1 MYRGRRRTVLL
12 TALAL
17 TLLFGVTGPVIAQE
31 ATPDTGGLTI
41 LEPDETYGGA
51 SRAEWDARWWQWA
64 VSLPP
69 ESNPNINFEG
79 ADCGA
84 GQFGPVFFIP
94 GNFSPEAVT
103 ITCVV
108 PAGTAV
114 YVGLGGAECSSVEPP
129 PFFGRNEEELRACAI
144 SVTDT
149 VTDIQFSINGQEI
162 PNVLDYRRTSPLMTL
177 NFPDDNIFGVPGGIA
192 LAVADGYSLIIAPP
206 PPGDYEII
214 GSTTFDGTDTFT
226 STIQVT
232 VEDAQVIEPEAT
244 PGASPEAAT
253 PVA

>member
-1 MYRGRRRTVLL
+1 MFRDRRRTVLL

-17 TLLFGVTGPVIAQE
+17 ALLFGVTGPVIAQE

-108 PAGTAV
+108 PAGTAI
-114 YVGLGGAECSSVEPP
+114 YVGAGGVECSSVEPP
-129 PFFGRNEEELRACAI
+129 PFFGRDEEELRACAI
-144 SVTDT
+144 AMSDT
-149 VTDIQFSINGQEI
+149 VTAVEASIDGQDL
-162 PNVLDYRRTSPLMTL
+162 PNILDYRTTSPLFTM
-177 NFPDDNIFGVPGGIA
+177 NFPEDNIFGGPSGLA
-192 LAVADGYSLIIAPP
+192 LSVADGYSFIIAPP
-206 PPGDYEII
+206 PPGEYEIVI
-214 GSTTFDGTDTFT
+214 STTFDGTDTFT
-226 STIQVT
+226 GTIHIT
-232 VEDAQVIEPEAT
+232 VEEPQVIEPQAIPE
-244 PGASPEAAT
+244 GSPEAAT